1 MKKLLAPLT
10 LLLLVACHPSEL
22 ERCVEANNNFDNQI
36 NTIYPHGFDGSYGIF
51 DNSKDYRAFINE
63 STQEIMECARLWR
76 ISDMK
81 KKYPYIVDGVV
92 QMSSTGIVVDIPNDF
107 DDKAHKKESWDIC
120 APKIE
125 KEYKVRALNYCQS
138 QGIY

>member
-1 MKKLLAPLT
+1 
-10 LLLLVACHPSEL
+10 
-22 ERCVEANNNFDNQI
+22 
-36 NTIYPHGFDGSYGIF
+36 
-51 DNSKDYRAFINE
+51 
-63 STQEIMECARLWR
+63 MECARLWR
-76 ISDMK
+76 ISDTR